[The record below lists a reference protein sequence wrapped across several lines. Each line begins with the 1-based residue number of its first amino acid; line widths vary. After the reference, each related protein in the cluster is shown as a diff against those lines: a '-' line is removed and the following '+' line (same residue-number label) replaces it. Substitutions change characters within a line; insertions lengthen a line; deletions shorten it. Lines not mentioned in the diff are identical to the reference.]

1 MKLAVSKAIE
11 IRAALQNCDGY
22 QKVIKEGESEKTVFV
37 LHELGFGIRF
47 AIAKN
52 LEQLDKVNETYIKT
66 RNDLIKSLAK
76 NGAGIDPKNEQ
87 EAMAKFFA
95 EDQKNLQS
103 VIEVKLE
110 KLKKADME
118 KSNLPVNVLATIMP
132 IIQE

>member
-1 MKLAVSKAIE
+1 MKMSVSKALE

-22 QKVIKEGESEKTVFV
+22 QTVVKEGEAQKTAFV
-37 LHELGFGIRF
+37 LHELGFNVRF

-52 LEQLDKVNETYIKT
+52 LEKLDKVNETYVKM

-76 NGAGIDPKNEQ
+76 NGTGIDPKSEPDK
-87 EAMAKFFA
+87 MAEFFA
-95 EDQKNLQS
+95 KDRTYLDEK
-103 VIEVKLE
+103 VEVALD
-110 KLKKADME
+110 KLKKSELE